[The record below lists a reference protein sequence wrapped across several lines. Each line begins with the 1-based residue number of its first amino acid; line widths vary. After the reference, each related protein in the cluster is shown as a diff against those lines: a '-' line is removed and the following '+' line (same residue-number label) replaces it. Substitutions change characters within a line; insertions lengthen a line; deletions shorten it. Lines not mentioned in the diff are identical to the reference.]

1 MSKAGTLYIVSA
13 PSGAGKTTL
22 VGALLKNM
30 PDIKASISHTTRPMR
45 PGEKEG
51 VNYHFVSEEMFL
63 SLINKEAFLEH
74 AQVFN
79 HFYGTS
85 KEWVEKTLSGE

>member
-63 SLINKEAFLEH
+63 SLINKEAFLEY
-74 AQVFN
+74 AQRSAESRV
-79 HFYGTS
+79 GRDS
-85 KEWVEKTLSGE
+85 RSRRSPGL